1 MKKKI
6 PFYPKD
12 YMNDTAVRS
21 VSLSAR
27 GLWIDMICL
36 MHESARRG
44 YLQHDNGNPVTAE
57 QLFRIVGCSNDEG
70 LRLLKELEDCGAFV
84 RTRQGMIYS
93 RRMMEDR
100 NGGDESHAE

>member
-1 MKKKI
+1 MKNKI

-27 GLWIDMICL
+27 GLWIDMLCL

-44 YLQHDNGNPVTAE
+44 YLQHDNGNPIDAE

-70 LRLLKELEDCGAFV
+70 FRLLKELEDCAAFV
-84 RTRQGMIYS
+84 RTKQGIIYS
-93 RRMMEDR
+93 RRMIEGGYGEDK
-100 NGGDESHAE
+100 SHAE